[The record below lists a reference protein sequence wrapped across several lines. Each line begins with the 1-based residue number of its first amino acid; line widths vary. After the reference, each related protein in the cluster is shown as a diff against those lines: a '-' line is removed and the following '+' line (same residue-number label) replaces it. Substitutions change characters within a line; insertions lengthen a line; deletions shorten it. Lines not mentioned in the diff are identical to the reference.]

1 MNESSLITPDQ
12 EKQLKSVARVLQS
25 KFKGT
30 FGYETVETSVFDSF
44 NRLATRA
51 TVTTWLVVGA
61 ERFAR
66 ERLEALVHADDPD
79 AKKIP
84 AVLFLCV
91 HNAGRSQMALGWF
104 NRLGGARAIAW
115 SAGSF
120 PESELNQG
128 AVAAMAEVGIDISR
142 EFPKPWTDEF
152 LAASDVVVTMGC
164 GDACPLMP
172 GKRYEDWE
180 LDDPSG
186 MSVAEI
192 RPIRDEIGRRVQTL
206 LGHLKVDTP
215 FVPEL
220 EPQSGKD

>member
-1 MNESSLITPDQ
+1 MNKGDGSTERV
-12 EKQLKSVARVLQS
+12 QLDNPTRKAARSSVARVLQS
-25 KFKGT
+25 KFKGA
-30 FGYETVETSVFDSF
+30 FGYETVEATVFDSF

-91 HNAGRSQMALGWF
+91 HNAGRSEMVLGGF

-142 EFPKPWTDEF
+142 EFPKP
-152 LAASDVVVTMGC
+152 
-164 GDACPLMP
+164 
-172 GKRYEDWE
+172 
-180 LDDPSG
+180 
-186 MSVAEI
+186 
-192 RPIRDEIGRRVQTL
+192 
-206 LGHLKVDTP
+206 
-215 FVPEL
+215 
-220 EPQSGKD
+220 